1 MSNVLRIR
9 LKLTSNGETRSGCFL
24 CRSIISIS
32 AKFFFNESTHG
43 SASNVTVRS
52 NGQITWAIGAL
63 TSTKAE
69 QHV

>member
-1 MSNVLRIR
+1 MIY
-9 LKLTSNGETRSGCFL
+9 LKLTSNGETRSGCVNFL

-43 SASNVTVRS
+43 SASSVTVRS
-52 NGQITWAIGAL
+52 NGQTTWAMGAL